1 MKELRDHFE
10 ITAHPQNAG
19 EVRERIR
26 AVALAAGFVGLDL
39 GDIEIATGEAITNAI
54 LYGSPNS
61 ASRIQISCSFTQNAL
76 HIEIR
81 DQGHG
86 FDPARVPVDVGTD
99 ALGGRGIC
107 LMRALM
113 DQVDLHYD
121 GQGMAARL
129 LKLLHH

>member
-61 ASRIQISCSFTQNAL
+61 ASRILISCSFTQNAL

-121 GQGMAARL
+121 GKGMAARL

>member
-1 MKELRDHFE
+1 LKELRDHFE

-121 GQGMAARL
+121 GKGMAARL
-129 LKLLHH
+129 LKTLRH